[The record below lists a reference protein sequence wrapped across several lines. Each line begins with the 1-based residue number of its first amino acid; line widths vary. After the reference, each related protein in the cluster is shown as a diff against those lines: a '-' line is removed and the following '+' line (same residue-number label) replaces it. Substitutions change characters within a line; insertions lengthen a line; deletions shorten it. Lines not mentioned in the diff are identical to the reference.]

1 MLKVAKFG
9 GTSMADAVQFKKV
22 HTIVK
27 SDDDR
32 KFVVVSAPGKRFKE
46 DNKITDLLYL
56 THAHIKYSV
65 PYAPVFKIIEDRFNL
80 IKEEL
85 NLTIDLEHEFKVIKE
100 NLDNKCE
107 EDYIVSRGE
116 YLSAKLL
123 ADYMQCDF
131 IDAKD
136 VIFFDY
142 DGTVN
147 KDKTQEKLIEVLNN
161 SKKAIIPGFY
171 GSYPDGSIKTFSRG
185 GSDITGSII
194 ASAAGADIYEN
205 WTDVSGFLM
214 ADPRIIKNPKPIKKI
229 TYQELRELSYMG
241 ASVLH
246 DEAIFPA
253 RQAGIPINIRN
264 TNEPDNPGTII
275 VGDDA
280 IVNNDD
286 DDHIITGIAG
296 KKNFAVF
303 YIHKEHMANEV
314 GIIKNALE
322 IFEKRGISIDHVP
335 SGIDSFSIV
344 LPSESVERITH
355 EIVEELKTK
364 CKTESV
370 HVYKNL
376 SLITTVGVKMAYQPG
391 ISAKLFTALGE
402 NNINIRMIDQG
413 SSEINI
419 IVGVE
424 DKDFE
429 KTIKA
434 IYNAFVKWW
443 NKKRAHNDVP
453 FSIQIHLFN
462 LNLMLCYFMYPP
474 TIDLMSFTVMYALG
488 AVCFM
493 ILTAS
498 GIFFLFNWMNK
509 RIFLLSSLPLP
520 SIIVTP

>member
-9 GTSMADAVQFKKV
+9 GTSMADTAQFRKV
-22 HTIVK
+22 HKIVTN
-27 SDDDR
+27 DDDR

-56 THAHIKYSV
+56 THAHIKFSV
-65 PYAPVFKIIEDRFNL
+65 PYAPVFKIIEERFNS

-85 NLTIDLEHEFKVIKE
+85 NLNINLEHEFKVIKE
-100 NLDNKCE
+100 RVDNKCE

-116 YLSAKLL
+116 YLSAMLL
-123 ADYMQCDF
+123 ADYMECDF

-136 VIFFDY
+136 VIFFNY

-147 KDKTQEKLIEVLNN
+147 RDKTHEKLTEVLNG
-161 SKKAIIPGFY
+161 SKRAIIPGFY

-214 ADPRIIKNPKPIKKI
+214 ADPRIVKNPRQIKRI

-246 DEAIFPA
+246 DEAVFPA

-275 VGDDA
+275 VGDDEKA
-280 IVNNDD
+280 YESKD

-296 KKNFAVF
+296 KKNFTVF

-314 GIIKNALE
+314 GIIRSALE
-322 IFEKRGISIDHVP
+322 VFDDRGISIDHIP

-355 EIVEELKTK
+355 EIVEELKAK
-364 CKTESV
+364 CKAESV
-370 HVYKNL
+370 HVHKNL
-376 SLITTVGVKMAYQPG
+376 SLITTVGIKMAYKPG
-391 ISAKLFTALGE
+391 ISAKLFTALGD

-429 KTIKA
+429 KAIKA
-434 IYNAFVKWW
+434 IYDAFV
-443 NKKRAHNDVP
+443 R
-453 FSIQIHLFN
+453 
-462 LNLMLCYFMYPP
+462 
-474 TIDLMSFTVMYALG
+474 
-488 AVCFM
+488 
-493 ILTAS
+493 
-498 GIFFLFNWMNK
+498 
-509 RIFLLSSLPLP
+509 
-520 SIIVTP
+520 

>member
-9 GTSMADAVQFKKV
+9 GTSMADAAQFKKV
-22 HTIVK
+22 REIVT

-65 PYAPVFKIIEDRFNL
+65 PYAPVFKIIEDRFNS

-85 NLTIDLEHEFKVIKE
+85 NLHIDLEQEFKAIKE
-100 NLDNKCE
+100 RLDNKCG

-116 YLSAKLL
+116 YLSAMLL
-123 ADYMQCDF
+123 ADYLQCDF

-136 VIFFDY
+136 VIFFNY

-147 KDKTQEKLIEVLNN
+147 KDKTHQKLAEALGG
-161 SKKAIIPGFY
+161 SQKAIIPGFY
-171 GSYPDGSIKTFSRG
+171 GSYPDGSIKTFPRG

-214 ADPRIIKNPKPIKKI
+214 ADPRIVKNPKQIKRI

-246 DEAIFPA
+246 DEAVFPA

-264 TNEPDNPGTII
+264 TNEPNNPGTLI
-275 VGDDA
+275 VGDDEKA
-280 IVNNDD
+280 YESKGDGP
-286 DDHIITGIAG
+286 IITGIAG

-314 GIIKNALE
+314 GIIKSALE
-322 IFEKRGISIDHVP
+322 VFEDRGISIDHIP

-344 LPSESVERITH
+344 LPLECVERISH
-355 EIVEELKTK
+355 EIVEELKAK
-364 CKTESV
+364 CKAESV
-370 HVYKNL
+370 HVHKNL
-376 SLITTVGVKMAYQPG
+376 SLITTVGIKMAYKPG
-391 ISAKLFTALGE
+391 ISAKLFTALGD

-424 DKDFE
+424 DTDFE
-429 KTIKA
+429 KAIRA
-434 IYNAFVKWW
+434 IYDAFVK
-443 NKKRAHNDVP
+443 
-453 FSIQIHLFN
+453 
-462 LNLMLCYFMYPP
+462 
-474 TIDLMSFTVMYALG
+474 
-488 AVCFM
+488 
-493 ILTAS
+493 
-498 GIFFLFNWMNK
+498 
-509 RIFLLSSLPLP
+509 
-520 SIIVTP
+520 

>member
-9 GTSMADAVQFKKV
+9 GTSMADSVQFKKV
-22 HTIVK
+22 QTIVL

-32 KFVVVSAPGKRFKE
+32 KLVVVSAPGKRFKE

-65 PYAPVFKIIEDRFNL
+65 PYGPVFKIIEDRFYS
-80 IKEEL
+80 IKNDL
-85 NLTIDLEHEFKVIKE
+85 NLTTDLDKEFEIIKK

-116 YLSAKLL
+116 YLSAILL
-123 ADYMQCDF
+123 ADYLKCDF

-136 VIFFDY
+136 VIFFNY
-142 DGTVN
+142 DGTIN
-147 KDKTQEKLIEVLNN
+147 KEKTHEKLNNELKN

-194 ASAAGADIYEN
+194 ASAVGADAYEN
-205 WTDVSGFLM
+205 WTDVSGFMM
-214 ADPRIIKNPKPIKKI
+214 ADPRIVKNPKQIKKI
-229 TYQELRELSYMG
+229 SYTELRELSYMG

-246 DEAIFPA
+246 DEAVFPA

-264 TNEPDNPGTII
+264 TNDPDNPGTII
-275 VGDDA
+275 VSDDKA
-280 IVNNDD
+280 LETNGYEDV
-286 DDHIITGIAG
+286 ITGIAG
-296 KKNFAVF
+296 RKNFTVF

-314 GIIKNALE
+314 GVIKNALE
-322 IFEKRGISIDHVP
+322 VFEGRGISIDHIP
-335 SGIDSFSIV
+335 SGIDSFSVV
-344 LPSESVERITH
+344 LPSDGIERITH
-355 EIVEELKTK
+355 ELVEELKAK
-364 CKTESV
+364 CKADSV

-376 SLITTVGVKMAYQPG
+376 SLITTVGLKMAYKPG
-391 ISAKLFTALGE
+391 ISAKLFAALGE

-429 KTIKA
+429 NAIKA
-434 IYNAFVKWW
+434 IYNAFVK
-443 NKKRAHNDVP
+443 
-453 FSIQIHLFN
+453 
-462 LNLMLCYFMYPP
+462 
-474 TIDLMSFTVMYALG
+474 
-488 AVCFM
+488 
-493 ILTAS
+493 
-498 GIFFLFNWMNK
+498 
-509 RIFLLSSLPLP
+509 
-520 SIIVTP
+520 